1 MTDFLQIIH
10 GWNDTDSGIL
20 SDARMTDT
28 AEGEDSEEPIEEEDS
43 TQRVHLGTPAAGEY
57 SFRLFPV
64 GETQER
70 APFPLPAPFDKRL
83 PGDRR
88 SFAGGQ
94 LVQNTGEKSGE
105 LLGEKCGQQTNENL
119 ATAPALPPKK
129 GRREN

>member
-1 MTDFLQIIH
+1 MRLISD
-10 GWNDTDSGIL
+10 NL
-20 SDARMTDT
+20 SDARMTET
-28 AEGEDSEEPIEEEDS
+28 TEGEESEAALEEEA
-43 TQRVHLGTPAAGEY
+43 TQRVHLGTPATGEFHLGTPAAGEY

-64 GETQER
+64 GEAQER

-105 LLGEKCGQQTNENL
+105 QLGEKFGQQTSENL
-119 ATAPALPPKK
+119 ASAAPALPPKK